1 MDFQQICA
9 NIMRQLGGIE
19 NIKYAEACATKL
31 RLGLVREDQVRL
43 EELKSLQGV
52 YAALFR
58 EDELHI
64 LLGKD
69 STYQLYLEMNKQL
82 KNRESQQNRDQCE
95 RREKNMFNKLFGKF
109 QMFGKA
115 IMLPIAVLPAAGL
128 LLGIGGAFS
137 NPNTIALY
145 PFLDHTILQAIF
157 TIMSSAGNII
167 FGNLPLI
174 FAIGIAVG
182 LAKSDKGVAGLAS
195 VLSYLVMNA
204 SLNAM
209 LQITNKLATENLAGV
224 GQGMTLGIQTLQ
236 TGVFGGIIAGLVT
249 YMLHSRFNK
258 VQLPQFLGFFSGSRF
273 IPIITSVVSIFLG
286 IAMYIVWPPI
296 QEGIAQL
303 GGLVDKTGYFGTFL
317 FGFVVKLLGPLGL
330 HHIFYLPFW
339 QTGLG
344 GTLEVAGNVVQGAQN
359 IFFAQLADPNVEQYY
374 IGTARFMSGKY
385 FPMMFGLIGAA
396 LAMYH
401 TAKPEN
407 KKKIFGLLAT
417 GALTSFLTGITEPLE
432 FAFLFVA
439 PVLFVV
445 HAAFWGLSYMIAHI
459 FHITVGMTFSAGLI
473 DLTLFGIL
481 QGNDKTNWIL
491 IPLIGIV
498 FFVVY
503 YVVFRFLIVKFNYKT
518 PGREDEELAEDAAAA
533 TDGSS
538 RATTI
543 ISGLGGKDNL
553 SEVDNCATR
562 LRVTVKDS
570 SKVSEAVLKG
580 TGAKGVMLRGNG
592 VQVIYGPHVSI
603 IKTEI
608 EEIVGE

>member
-1 MDFQQICA
+1 
-9 NIMRQLGGIE
+9 
-19 NIKYAEACATKL
+19 
-31 RLGLVREDQVRL
+31 
-43 EELKSLQGV
+43 
-52 YAALFR
+52 
-58 EDELHI
+58 
-64 LLGKD
+64 
-69 STYQLYLEMNKQL
+69 
-82 KNRESQQNRDQCE
+82 
-95 RREKNMFNKLFGKF
+95 
-109 QMFGKA
+109 
-115 IMLPIAVLPAAGL
+115 
-128 LLGIGGAFS
+128 
-137 NPNTIALY
+137 
-145 PFLDHTILQAIF
+145 
-157 TIMSSAGNII
+157 
-167 FGNLPLI
+167 
-174 FAIGIAVG
+174 
-182 LAKSDKGVAGLAS
+182 
-195 VLSYLVMNA
+195 
-204 SLNAM
+204 
-209 LQITNKLATENLAGV
+209 
-224 GQGMTLGIQTLQ
+224 
-236 TGVFGGIIAGLVT
+236 
-249 YMLHSRFNK
+249 
-258 VQLPQFLGFFSGSRF
+258 
-273 IPIITSVVSIFLG
+273 
-286 IAMYIVWPPI
+286 MYIVWPPI

-538 RATTI
+538 RAATI

>member
-9 NIMRQLGGIE
+9 NIMRHLGGIE

-31 RLGLVREDQVRL
+31 RLGLVRKDQVRL

-69 STYQLYLEMNKQL
+69 NTYQLYLEMNKQL
-82 KNRESQQNRDQCE
+82 KNRESQQNRGQCE

-407 KKKIFGLLAT
+407 KKKVFGLLAT

-538 RATTI
+538 RAATI

-603 IKTEI
+603 IQNRD
-608 EEIVGE
+608 